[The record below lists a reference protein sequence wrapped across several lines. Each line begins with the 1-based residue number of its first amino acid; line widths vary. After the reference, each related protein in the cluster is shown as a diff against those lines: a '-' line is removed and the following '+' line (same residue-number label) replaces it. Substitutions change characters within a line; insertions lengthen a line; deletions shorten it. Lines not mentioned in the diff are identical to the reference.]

1 MSSPSNLVLTKLQ
14 YYQEILQLNIQA
26 SEQFDLKLLN
36 YPSYYTYNPDK
47 SEFLIDLNNTNGSK
61 FVEKIKKLALDESIA
76 ITIRYTI
83 NGTHYPI
90 LIAYVTD
97 DNLDNGNL
105 SVNANW
111 FKFHSPTLES
121 LGYENE
127 EVQGLNAELIDLKI
141 ADKIKYVT
149 DEITS
154 RYENATIISGQFL
167 SGVVNITSF
176 EKIIKEK
183 IDSFVNTS
191 AKIREHDIMY
201 KYLEGDLN
209 SIAPTLKAI
218 IPIQTNLN
226 IDQQDAVEA
235 FYGTRLQTLN
245 GPPGTGKSQTI
256 TEFLL
261 QSILNDKKVLLTSY
275 NNKPV
280 DVVYKK
286 IQKELGIAIP
296 FPCYG
301 SDIQAIFRE
310 YVEYIHSLRTYT
322 TKLKLTKKLKQL
334 DHEYEVII
342 EKYDPIDT
350 YIKTDIRLKYLEQ
363 KYMTILTGQ
372 EEDKYDL
379 KLEYHN
385 KKKYLVENKKEY
397 TKLLTEQQSKK
408 TEYSDLQKELI
419 ICKLNLNLIDIYDR
433 DLEVLED
440 AMSNTNRIYQA
451 RKVLEDLMDN
461 SPIVFGN
468 ILKSINNLPS
478 KKNYFD
484 YILVDEASQ
493 CNQLAIVPLLYITR
507 ALIAIGDPKQLSHIP
522 GNGITE
528 KSHNKLL
535 KKYKKNNKDYNYVQS
550 SLFDYVNSIRI
561 SSNQKELFLSYHYR
575 CSPDIIEFSNV
586 NYYNNRLKVQTVGNN
601 KSVNWHHIEGQA
613 NNNNFNPVEVNMVL
627 NRVIHYAQLFK
638 QQDIGVIS
646 QYRNQTNR
654 IRRILQDNG
663 YNQVTVG
670 TIHTFQGDE
679 KKVILY
685 SPVYSNG
692 SNKKSMDFIN
702 ISQTNILNVAI
713 SRGQEVF
720 EVVGDKNYAL
730 NIHNQEGSLYEK
742 LARFIENK
750 HLTNP

>member
-1 MSSPSNLVLTKLQ
+1 MPSSSNLVLTKLQ
-14 YYQEILQLNIQA
+14 YYQEILRLNIQA

-36 YPSYYTYNPDK
+36 YPSYYTYNDPK
-47 SEFLIDLNNTNGSK
+47 SEFTIDLNNPNGSK
-61 FVEKIKKLALDESIA
+61 FADKIKKLALDESIA

-83 NGTHYPI
+83 NGNHHPI
-90 LIAYVTD
+90 LISYVTD
-97 DNLDNGNL
+97 DNLDGTKL
-105 SVNANW
+105 SVNANS
-111 FKFHSPTLES
+111 FRFHSPSMEQ

-127 EVQGLNAELIDLKI
+127 EVQVLNSEIADLKI
-141 ADKIKYVT
+141 AEKIKYVT
-149 DEITS
+149 AEIIS
-154 RYENATIISGQFL
+154 RYENATIIPGQFL

-176 EKIIKEK
+176 DKIIKDK
-183 IDSFVNTS
+183 IDSFVTTS
-191 AKIREHDIMY
+191 SKIREHDIMY

-209 SIAPTLKAI
+209 SIAPTVKAI

-226 IDQQDAVEA
+226 IDQQNAVEA

-286 IQKELGIAIP
+286 IQKELGLAIP

-301 SDIQAIFRE
+301 SDIQSIFKE
-310 YVEYIHSLRTYT
+310 YVEYIHSLRAYT
-322 TKLKLTKKLKQL
+322 TKAQLTKKLKQL
-334 DHEYEVII
+334 EHDYDTVVL
-342 EKYDPIDT
+342 KYDPIDT
-350 YIKTDIRLKYLEQ
+350 YIKIEVRLVYLEQ
-363 KYMTILTGQ
+363 KYMAILTG
-372 EEDKYDL
+372 EEDDKYDL
-379 KLEYHN
+379 RIEYHN
-385 KKKYLVENKKEY
+385 KKKYLVDNKKEY
-397 TKLLTEQQSKK
+397 TKLLESQKSKK
-408 TEYSDLQKELI
+408 LEYSNLQKELI
-419 ICKLNLNLIDIYDR
+419 ICKLNNNIIDIYDR

-440 AMSNTNRIYQA
+440 AMSNTTRIYQA

-468 ILKSINNLPS
+468 ILKSINNLPT

-484 YILVDEASQ
+484 FILVDEASQ

-507 ALIAIGDPKQLSHIP
+507 SLIAIGDPMQLSHIP
-522 GNGITE
+522 GNGIND
-528 KSHNKLL
+528 KSHTKLL
-535 KKYKKNNKDYNYVQS
+535 KTYKKTAKDYNYLTN
-550 SLFDYVNSIRI
+550 SLFDYVNDIRI
-561 SSNQKELFLSYHYR
+561 ASVQKELFLSYHYR

-586 NYYNNRLKVQTVGNN
+586 NYYNNRLKVQTVTNN
-601 KSVNWHHIEGQA
+601 KSINWHHIEGQA
-613 NNNNFNPVEVNMVL
+613 NNNNYNPVEVSMVL
-627 NRVIHYAQLFK
+627 NRVIHYAQFFK
-638 QQDIGVIS
+638 QIDIGVIS

-654 IRRILQDNG
+654 IKRILQDNG

-692 SNKKSMDFIN
+692 SNPKSMDFIN

-720 EVVGDKNYAL
+720 EVVGDKQYAL
-730 NIHNQEGSLYEK
+730 NIHAQEGSLYQK
-742 LARFIENK
+742 LAMYIDSKN
-750 HLTNP
+750 

>member
-1 MSSPSNLVLTKLQ
+1 MPTPSNSVIEKLK
-14 YYQEILQLNIQA
+14 YYQEILRLNIQA

-36 YPSYYTYNPDK
+36 YPSYYTYNASK
-47 SEFLIDLNNTNGSK
+47 SEFLIDLNNPNGVK
-61 FVEKIKKLALDESIA
+61 FMEKIKKLALDESIA
-76 ITIRYTI
+76 VTIRYNI
-83 NGTHYPI
+83 NGNNYPI
-90 LIAYVTD
+90 LISYVTD
-97 DNLDNGNL
+97 DNLDNGQL

-111 FKFHSPTLES
+111 FKFHSPTLEM

-127 EVQGLNAELIDLKI
+127 EVQALNAEMFELKI
-141 ADKIKYVT
+141 GEKIKYVT
-149 DEITS
+149 DEIIS
-154 RYENATIISGQFL
+154 RFPNATIIPNQFL

-176 EKIIKEK
+176 DKIIKDK
-183 IDSFVNTS
+183 IDSFVTTS

-201 KYLEGDLN
+201 KYLEGNLN
-209 SIAPTLKAI
+209 SIAPTVKAI

-226 IDQQDAVEA
+226 IDQQNAVEA

-334 DHEYEVII
+334 EHDYDSII

-350 YIKTDIRLKYLEQ
+350 YIKTQIRLTYLEQ
-363 KYMTILTGQ
+363 KYMPILTGE

-379 KLEYHN
+379 KLEYHT
-385 KKKYLVENKKEY
+385 KKKYLIENLKEY
-397 TKLLTEQQSKK
+397 TKLLELQKSKRV
-408 TEYSDLQKELI
+408 EYSNLQKELI
-419 ICKLNLNLIDIYDR
+419 ICKLNMNLIDIYDR

-451 RKVLEDLMDN
+451 RKLLEDLMDN

-468 ILKSINNLPS
+468 ILKSINNLPN

-484 YILVDEASQ
+484 FILVDEASQ

-507 ALIAIGDPKQLSHIP
+507 AIIAIGDPKQLSHIP
-522 GNGITE
+522 GNGIND
-528 KSHNKLL
+528 KNHAKLI
-535 KKYKKNNKDYNYVQS
+535 KTYKKTNKEYNYITT
-550 SLFDYVNSIRI
+550 SLFDYVNNIRI
-561 SSNQKELFLSYHYR
+561 ASTQKELFLSYHYR

-586 NYYNNRLKVQTVGNN
+586 NYYNNRLKVETITNN
-601 KSVNWHHIEGQA
+601 KSINWHHIEGQA

-627 NRVIHYAQLFK
+627 NRVIHYASFYK
-638 QQDIGVIS
+638 QNDIGVIS

-654 IRRILQDNG
+654 IKRILQDNG
-663 YNQVTVG
+663 YSNVTVG

-692 SNKKSMDFIN
+692 SNPKAMDFIN

-713 SRGQEVF
+713 SRGQEIF

-730 NIHNQEGSLYEK
+730 NIHNQEGSLYQK
-742 LARFIENK
+742 LALYIESK
-750 HLTNP
+750 K